1 LVEVLITEG
10 VEAQE
15 DITNLFL
22 TMSIATAEVDIKA
35 SFLASSITP
44 TILSTIYYENN
55 SFKNLI
61 GENIQGK

>member
-1 LVEVLITEG
+1 

-15 DITNLFL
+15 VITNLCL
-22 TMSIATAEVDIKA
+22 TMSISHHKVDIKA

-44 TILSTIYYENN
+44 TILSAIYNEIN